1 MIKNF
6 FLGLLL
12 LVGFLVQAQSQPN
25 SPSFEKKI
33 FLSDQGSLPYA
44 ILMPENYDPE
54 KKYPLVLFLHGAGE
68 RGDDNELQLV
78 HGSSL
83 FTSASFRAKYPA
95 IVVFPQCAKEDYWSN
110 VKKEA
115 PEAGGVQFSFY
126 KRGKPTTAMK
136 LLEGLLETLSV
147 SYSLDPDRYYVGGLS
162 MGGMG
167 TFELVKRNP
176 RMFAAAFPICGGA
189 APKRM
194 RRFKKTA
201 WWVFHGA
208 ADPVVPYEFSSEMV
222 KGLERVGAKVRFSL
236 YQGVG
241 HNSWDNAFSEAAL
254 FPWLFAQSK

>member
-1 MIKNF
+1 MIRNF
-6 FLGLLL
+6 FLGCLLF
-12 LVGFLVQAQSQPN
+12 VGLLVQAQSQPN
-25 SPSFEKKI
+25 TISFDKKVY
-33 FLSDQGSLPYA
+33 LSEQGSLPFA
-44 ILMPENYDPE
+44 ILLPENFDPE
-54 KKYPLVLFLHGAGE
+54 KAYPLVLFLHGAGE
-68 RGDDNELQLV
+68 RGHDNDLQLV

-83 FTSASFRAKYPA
+83 FTSASFRAEYPA
-95 IVVFPQCAKEDYWSN
+95 IVVFPQCAQDDYWSN
-110 VKKEA
+110 VKKEQ
-115 PEAGGVQFSFY
+115 PENGGLGFSFY
-126 KRGKPTTAMK
+126 KRGKPTTAMN
-136 LLEGLLETLSV
+136 LLEGLIDYLSV
-147 SYSLDPDRYYVGGLS
+147 NYRLDPNRYYVGGLS

-194 RRFKKTA
+194 RRYKRPA

-222 KGLERVGAKVRFSL
+222 KGLERVGAKVRYSL

-241 HNSWDNAFSEAAL
+241 HNSWDNAFGEAAL